1 MGTAGLTPTLAA
13 AGTDHAGDLARF
25 DLLDL
30 SAADGTVPLVLAGRD
45 REREAI
51 AALLDAARTGTG
63 GALVIRGVAGS
74 GKSTLLAD
82 AVSAASG
89 MRVLRTSGVESESPL
104 AFAALQR
111 LLWPLRARLHALPAP
126 QATALGSALGEAAGD
141 GDRFLAFLG
150 TLSLLADA
158 AEEAPVLAVIDDAHW
173 LDDASAAALLF
184 VARRLQAERVALLFA
199 ARDGEAHDFD
209 VPDLPTAVLG
219 GVTGPDADTILS
231 ARADDAVDPAVR
243 DRLVAATGGNP
254 LALGELAD
262 ALTGDQLAGR
272 ASLPTPL
279 PLTGGVERGF
289 LDRYRRLSMNA
300 QRFLLLAAADDT
312 GRLTVV
318 RDAAARLDV
327 DDDALDEA
335 ERVGLLRVDGDSLA
349 LYHPLVRSAVYRAA
363 TSTQRRAVHRAL
375 ADVLAADPDRHAW
388 HLAAA
393 ADRPDESVVAA
404 LDGVA
409 ERAAARGGHEAAS
422 AAWARA
428 AELTVDSKAR
438 GRRLFSAASSAW
450 LGAHPSR
457 AAGLA
462 AAAGAE
468 VTDPVQ
474 RARLLLLQGQIEWN
488 THSLSEG
495 YDLVLQAAQLAAEV
509 DEATARPLAML
520 AAALSAFGARSPRPV
535 DPAALVT
542 EPAADAPPTAR
553 AAWALLQGF
562 AAVGRRDW
570 ATAAASF
577 RRAFD
582 LTDPDPLEGDHVLQ
596 PNLGIAAWLIDED
609 ERSLRLHEEQLTAA
623 RRAGALNMVEHAL
636 TRGFHAQLAT
646 GAWTT
651 AAGAAA
657 EALPLTAS
665 TGSTG
670 LTALPT
676 AQLAVVAALRG
687 EEATDRHLADV
698 AAIRAAHPVGITDSL
713 VADLAHWARALRT
726 AGQPAPA
733 LHHLAQLQNPML
745 RRMAALDVFD
755 IAVRAGREDVVRAWL
770 AEVEQFAAATGTAA
784 AVALTEHGRA
794 LLADGADA
802 EKHFLAALDA
812 HAASPRLPDR
822 ARTHLAFGEHLRR
835 ARRRVDAREHLR
847 AALTLFEELGAAPY
861 AERAA
866 QELRAS
872 GETAR
877 RRDVTTTTELT
888 AQERQVAGLVR
899 QGLSNRDVAARLFVS
914 PRTVD
919 FHLRNVFS
927 KLGVASRAELT
938 ALAQDQPQA
947 PGPLRPRG
955 PDRNQAVF
963 PA

>member
-1 MGTAGLTPTLAA
+1 M
-13 AGTDHAGDLARF
+13 
-25 DLLDL
+25 
-30 SAADGTVPLVLAGRD
+30 LAGRD
-45 REREAI
+45 AERAAI
-51 AALLDAARTGTG
+51 AALLDAARSGTG
-63 GALVIRGVAGS
+63 GALVVRGVAGS
-74 GKSTLLAD
+74 GKSALLAD
-82 AVSAASG
+82 ALDDAG
-89 MRVLRTSGVESESPL
+89 DLRVLRTSGVESESPL

-111 LLWPLRARLHALPAP
+111 LLWPLRSRLDALPAP
-126 QATALGSALGEAAGD
+126 QRAALGAALGEAAGA

-158 AEEAPVLAVIDDAHW
+158 AEDSPVVAVVDDAHW

-184 VARRLQAERVALLFA
+184 VARRLQAERIGLLFA
-199 ARDGEAHDFD
+199 ARDGSEREFEAEG
-209 VPDLPTAVLG
+209 VPAIVLG
-219 GVTGPDADTILS
+219 GVAGEAADALLTG
-231 ARADDAVDPAVR
+231 RAGVAVDPAVR
-243 DRLVAATGGNP
+243 DQLVASTGGNP
-254 LALGELAD
+254 LALVELVP
-262 ALTGDQLAGR
+262 ALTTEQLSGR
-272 ASLPTPL
+272 APLPAQL
-279 PLTGGVERGF
+279 PLTGGVERAF
-289 LDRYRRLSMNA
+289 LNRCRRLAEPA

-312 GRLTVV
+312 SRLTVV
-318 RDAAARLDV
+318 RDAADRLEI
-327 DDDALDEA
+327 DDDALDAVEQA
-335 ERVGLLRVDGDSLA
+335 GLLRIDGDDLA
-349 LYHPLVRSAVYRAA
+349 LHHPLVRSAVYQAA
-363 TSTQRRAVHRAL
+363 TSAQRRAAHRAL
-375 ADVLAADPDRHAW
+375 ADALGADPDRRAW

-404 LDGVA
+404 LEGVA
-409 ERAAARGGHEAAS
+409 DRAAARGGHEAAS

-428 AELTVDSKAR
+428 AELSIDSEAR
-438 GRRLFSAASSAW
+438 GRRLFLAASSAW

-457 AAGLA
+457 ATGLA
-462 AAAGAE
+462 AAAAAD

-474 RARLLLLQGQIEWN
+474 RAQLLTLQGQIEWN

-520 AAALSAFGARSPRPV
+520 AASLSAFGARSPRPV
-535 DPAALVT
+535 DPAALVS
-542 EPAADAPPTAR
+542 EPAADAPATAR

-570 ATAAASF
+570 ATGASSF

-582 LTDPDPLEGDHVLQ
+582 LTDAEPLDGDHVLQ
-596 PNLGIAAWLIDED
+596 PNLGIAAWQIDED
-609 ERSLRLHEEQLTAA
+609 ERTLRLHEEQLTSA

-646 GAWTT
+646 GAWAK
-651 AAGAAA
+651 AAAAAA
-657 EALPLTAS
+657 EALPLAAS

-687 EEATDRHLADV
+687 DEAADRHLAEV
-698 AAIRAAHPVGITDSL
+698 TAIRAAHPVGITDSL
-713 VADLAHWARALRT
+713 VADLAHWAQALRT

-733 LHHLAQLQNPML
+733 LHHLEQMGLPML
-745 RRMAALDVFD
+745 RRMAALDVLD
-755 IAVRAGREDVVRAWL
+755 VAIRAGRTDVARAWL
-770 AEVEQFAAATGTAA
+770 AEVEQFAAATGTAS
-784 AVALTEHGRA
+784 AVAVTEHGRA
-794 LLADGADA
+794 LLADGAHA

-812 HAASPRLPDR
+812 HAGSPRVPDR
-822 ARTHLAFGEHLRR
+822 ARTHLAYGEHLRR
-835 ARRRVDAREHLR
+835 ARRRIDAREHLR
-847 AALTLFEELGAAPY
+847 AALTLFEELGAAPH

-938 ALAQDQPQA
+938 ALTLD
-947 PGPLRPRG
+947 
-955 PDRNQAVF
+955 
-963 PA
+963 